1 MAKRGSVD
9 VEKCTELNDLEENR
23 VSECGKDVQPNFLD
37 MITEVVSHPTVRRLW
52 SFFMVLFV
60 LGTIQS
66 ITICGAVYIY
76 PQFLDPNEASFYVHW
91 CLCLCFWAN
100 TNLNYAEAVLRDPG
114 FVGPSECGA
123 AGDFCQRCQQGKPA
137 GSHHCRICRRCVQ
150 NMDHHCPFIG
160 NCVGRSNRKA
170 FVLFLFWSASSLAY
184 VLTITTIYCFDHS
197 EAIVKHV
204 HEAIDHLPP
213 LKSTT
218 LAFYLHRLINHK
230 YVGIHL
236 HAVGFLLLLGSVTFL
251 MTFSLLIQQ
260 IRLICEGQTTI
271 SRLQAQRPRG
281 KHLSKSTKTCLQN
294 WQDVFG
300 GPWCCFL
307 PRIPFFEDF
316 FNRPAKHVWDGH
328 LLIQLLQ
335 RGCQLKERFLRG
347 EDTGAFAVQLD
358 LLWNGRRYCEVAT
371 TIIVASRFET
381 FELWNR
387 DRPWKAKSVTRN
399 GATKTLLVKRCH
411 QFDLFHD

>member
-1 MAKRGSVD
+1 MNQRPSIYSNSGHRLLLIVAWFYGYHGYLDCSKNSKQRFCRETFMAKRGSVD
-9 VEKCTELNDLEENR
+9 IEKCAELNDLEENR
-23 VSECGKDVQPNFLD
+23 VSECGGCSQRLPNDKGNTTCKCAWNDAIKDVQPSFLD

-76 PQFLDPNEASFYVHW
+76 PQFLDPNEASFYIHW

-123 AGDFCQRCQQGKPA
+123 AVDFCQRCQQGKPA

-160 NCVGRSNRKA
+160 NCVGRSNRRA

-197 EAIVKHV
+197 EVIVKNF

-213 LKSTT
+213 LKSAT
-218 LAFYLHRLINHK
+218 LAFYLHRLVNHK

-271 SRLQAQRPRG
+271 SRLQAQRLARG
-281 KHLSKSTKTCLQN
+281 KHLPGIKENHKAENFSKSTKTCLQN
-294 WQDVFG
+294 WQDIFG
-300 GPWCCFL
+300 NGPCCCFL
-307 PRIPFFEDF
+307 MPRIPFFDDL
-316 FNRPAKHVWDGH
+316 NRPAKHV
-328 LLIQLLQ
+328 
-335 RGCQLKERFLRG
+335 
-347 EDTGAFAVQLD
+347 
-358 LLWNGRRYCEVAT
+358 
-371 TIIVASRFET
+371 
-381 FELWNR
+381 
-387 DRPWKAKSVTRN
+387 
-399 GATKTLLVKRCH
+399 
-411 QFDLFHD
+411 